1 MSCIPIRSS
10 RAWLSLLLL
19 AVSAALGLASGPGG
33 FGFGVGPEIM
43 AIRLPRVFLGIV
55 AGIGLSCSG
64 AALQAVLGN
73 PLAEPY
79 LLGVAGGAACGA
91 ALAILLNLSR
101 TFLGSLAAPLL
112 AMAFALGVIFFVYRL
127 ARAHGR
133 LAAETVILAGMVANA
148 FLSGLI
154 MLMMVLAGRQLQ
166 EILWLLMGSL
176 SLVLTGDYFWLL
188 ASSTVM
194 VLAGSAAL
202 WLWGRSLNLFS
213 LGEAQA
219 QSLGLAVEAFKRRV
233 FFTVALVAAAVVSL
247 CGVIGF
253 VGLMVPH
260 LARMLA
266 GPDNRRVIPLSAA
279 LGGSLLVLA
288 DAAARTLAPQEL
300 PIGVV
305 MALLGVPFFVL
316 LLRRSRRAAP

>member
-1 MSCIPIRSS
+1 MRPAFWRIWP
-10 RAWLSLLLL
+10 SLLLL
-19 AVSAALGLASGPGG
+19 TGSAALGLASGPGG

-91 ALAILLNLSR
+91 ALAILLNLSQ
-101 TFLGSLAAPLL
+101 TFLGSLASPLL
-112 AMAFALGVIFFVYRL
+112 AMASALGVIFFVYRL
-127 ARAHGR
+127 ARIHGR
-133 LAAETVILAGMVANA
+133 MSAETVILAGMVANA

-176 SLVLTGDYFWLL
+176 SLALTGDYFWLL
-188 ASSTVM
+188 ASSTLM
-194 VLAGSAAL
+194 VLAGCTAL
-202 WLWGRSLNLFS
+202 WLWARNLNLFS

-219 QSLGLAVEAFKRRV
+219 QSLGLAVESFKRRV

-253 VGLMVPH
+253 IGLMVPH
-260 LARMLA
+260 LARMMG
-266 GPDNRRVIPLSAA
+266 GPDNRRVIPLSAV
-279 LGGSLLVLA
+279 LGASLLILA

-300 PIGVV
+300 PIGVI
-305 MALLGVPFFVL
+305 MALMGVPFFVY
-316 LLRRSRRAAP
+316 LLRRSRRQAP

>member
-1 MSCIPIRSS
+1 MSCIPMRSS

-33 FGFGVGPEIM
+33 FGFGVGSEIM

-133 LAAETVILAGMVANA
+133 LSPETVILAGMVANA

-188 ASSTVM
+188 ASSTLM

-279 LGGSLLVLA
+279 LGASLLVLA

-305 MALLGVPFFVL
+305 MALLGVPFFVF

>member
-1 MSCIPIRSS
+1 MRSS

-19 AVSAALGLASGPGG
+19 AGSAALGLAVGPGG

-43 AIRLPRVFLGIV
+43 AIRLPRVLLGIV
-55 AGIGLSCSG
+55 AGIGLACSG

-127 ARAHGR
+127 ARVGGR
-133 LAAETVILAGMVANA
+133 LSAETVILAGMVVNA

-176 SLVLTGDYFWLL
+176 SLVLTGDYVYLFMI
-188 ASSTVM
+188 SSAL
-194 VLAGSAAL
+194 VLAGCSAL
-202 WLWGRSLNLFS
+202 WFWSRSLNLFS

-219 QSLGLAVEAFKRRV
+219 QSLGVAVEAFKRRI

-253 VGLMVPH
+253 VGLIVPH

-279 LGGSLLVLA
+279 LGASLLVLA
-288 DAAARTLAPQEL
+288 DSAARTLAPQEL

-316 LLRRSRRAAP
+316 LLRRSRRSAS